1 MRLAQMRRM
10 IVPRGGIGSLAVE
23 PLYVDAAV
31 GSRELVPELVA
42 RGLPAEMTTLEYGDV
57 SFVGRGEGGA
67 PLTIGI
73 ELKRLS
79 DWIGSLQTKRFQGH
93 QLLGMVR
100 DFDRRYVI
108 VEGDYTYND
117 RGQMLNGHRVIKGVS
132 SALALEKETLNMQT
146 RGGLWIRHTTTRANT
161 LLVIQAIY
169 RYWTD
174 ADLDHHRSH
183 LALYAPDLD
192 QALFAPPTDFRKALA
207 AILPGVSYVVSAAV
221 EHHCGGPKRSLT
233 ERMIQMLKM
242 DEADWANLQIVDGK
256 GKARRFGEAR
266 ARTILDTLQ
275 KGG

>member
-1 MRLAQMRRM
+1 VA
-10 IVPRGGIGSLAVE
+10 AE
-23 PLYVDAAV
+23 PLLVDRAV
-31 GSRELVPELVA
+31 GSHELADPLTA
-42 RGLPAEMTTLEYGDV
+42 RGLPVELTTLPSGDL
-57 SFVGRGEGGA
+57 SFIGNGADGA
-67 PLTIGI
+67 PLLIGI

-108 VEGDYTYND
+108 IEGDYTYNA

-174 ADLDHHRSH
+174 VDRLEDHKSH

-192 QALFAPPTDFRKALA
+192 KALLAPPTDFRKALA

-221 EHHCGGPKRSLT
+221 EQHCGGSKRSLT
-233 ERMIQMLKM
+233 ERLTRMLLM
-242 DEADWANLQIVDGK
+242 DEADWANLAIVDGK

-266 ARTILDTLQ
+266 ARTIIETLQ